1 MEKDDHL
8 SNYDIADYDY
18 GKFDIDWVGDER
30 EDEDGFN
37 GFVNATPSEL
47 FTVNRDNR
55 SVTVN
60 RDNVRL
66 ILRRMTNTIRDYANA
81 LNEDNITN
89 WMETYNLEHSIENY
103 LGNNALFYYEDELM
117 SLNQFIKDVACGDCT
132 TLYIGAMLDY
142 HI

>member
-18 GKFDIDWVGDER
+18 GKFGIDWVGDER

-37 GFVNATPSEL
+37 GFENATPSEL

-103 LGNNALFYYEDELM
+103 LGSRTLPAGTAPL
-117 SLNQFIKDVACGDCT
+117 SISAPCST
-132 TLYIGAMLDY
+132 TTSEKAMGEPTTPPP
-142 HI
+142 